1 MGPAHEGRGRISSR
15 KSAPQCRDFGSLKL
29 EHRNTETLWPTQVIV
44 IGTYLFLGL
53 LASLKTAILMEWIHI
68 FLPDGSRNLFFWAC
82 YLVIWANII
91 FCLVTAIIYSLACV
105 PHAFLW
111 NHTIEGGY
119 CRMSTAYIGLS
130 TACFVFA
137 TDIIILFIPQR
148 VIWQLNMSRSRKA
161 GVSFVFALGLAACAA
176 SIVRLYVHV
185 ERSESADITYH
196 LSSMML
202 AGVGEGACGIL
213 VLCVPAVPKAFAGL
227 KLSGLLPSG
236 PFWGSW
242 VSLARH
248 RSSQESRKKK
258 YTGDGASAW
267 PESAE
272 EAYKRH
278 WQIGSSS
285 ERSLVPLEQISSTKH
300 HDIERGNAIFC
311 VTEFEAKTSYDP
323 DRTVFLEQRSRQHPW
338 MQR

>member
-1 MGPAHEGRGRISSR
+1 M
-15 KSAPQCRDFGSLKL
+15 
-29 EHRNTETLWPTQVIV
+29 

-53 LASLKTAILMEWIHI
+53 LVSLKTAILLEWIHI
-68 FLPDGSRNLFFWAC
+68 FLPDGGNRRNLFFWAC
-82 YLVIWANII
+82 HLVIWANLI
-91 FCLVTAIIYSLACV
+91 FCTVTAIIYSLACV
-105 PHAFLW
+105 PHEYLW

-148 VIWQLNMSRSRKA
+148 IIWQLNMSRSRKV

-185 ERSESADITYH
+185 ERAESADLPYH

-202 AGVGEGACGIL
+202 TGVGECACAIL
-213 VLCVPAVPKAFAGL
+213 VLCVPTMPKAFTGL
-227 KLSGLLPSG
+227 SLLLFG
-236 PFWGSW
+236 GY
-242 VSLARH
+242 
-248 RSSQESRKKK
+248 RSPQEPRKKK
-258 YTGDGASAW
+258 YTGDGATAW
-267 PESAE
+267 PESVE
-272 EAYKRH
+272 KAYKRH
-278 WQIGSSS
+278 WRVGSSS
-285 ERSLVPLEQISSTKH
+285 ERSLVPLDHVSSAKH
-300 HDIERGNAIFC
+300 HDLERGNGIIC
-311 VTEFEAKTSYDP
+311 ITEFEAKTSYDP